1 MSAIARWDG
10 FLATIQARH
19 RDVLASAEVAA
30 KGFISTVATGGDIAP
45 LSHELMAVA
54 NRLQELERKII
65 DTWHEKVEQTIFDEG
80 HGVDVRD
87 REYWKGKML
96 DRALEDQREELE
108 PRIFAELA
116 RRRFAHASGQRA
128 ALFCG
133 WCGTQL
139 EPPVAFTTIEVA
151 CRCGQSVPFEPGDL
165 MRSVAAIGT
174 HAIAQEAAVVQW
186 RAMKAAER
194 RINDTRP
201 PHPLELVVAC
211 ERAQIT
217 YWRAYLSVRAQLEPT
232 LARDPALEIRSRMEQ
247 WYMYRAE
254 FEEEWVAAGRP
265 RSPI

>member
-1 MSAIARWDG
+1 MSAIARWDA

-19 RDVLASAEVAA
+19 RDVLAAAEVAA
-30 KGFISTVATGGDIAP
+30 RNFIASVAAGGDVTP

-65 DTWHEKVEQTIFDEG
+65 DTWHDKVEHAIFDEG

-96 DRALEDQREELE
+96 DRALEDQRDELE

-116 RRRFAHASGQRA
+116 RRRFAHAAGQRA

-133 WCGTQL
+133 WCGTRL
-139 EPPVAFTTIEVA
+139 DPPVAFTTIEVP
-151 CRCGQSVPFEPGDL
+151 CRCGQHTPFEPDEL
-165 MRSVAAIGT
+165 MRSVAAVGT
-174 HAIAQEAAVVQW
+174 HAIAQEAAVHEW
-186 RAMKAAER
+186 RAMRAAER
-194 RINDTRP
+194 RMHDTRP
-201 PHPLELVVAC
+201 PHPLDLVVAY
-211 ERAQIT
+211 ERSQIA
-217 YWRAYLSVRAQLEPT
+217 YWRAYLAVRAELEPT
-232 LARDPALEIRSRMEQ
+232 LARDPAMEIRSRMEQ
-247 WYMYRAE
+247 WYVYRAE